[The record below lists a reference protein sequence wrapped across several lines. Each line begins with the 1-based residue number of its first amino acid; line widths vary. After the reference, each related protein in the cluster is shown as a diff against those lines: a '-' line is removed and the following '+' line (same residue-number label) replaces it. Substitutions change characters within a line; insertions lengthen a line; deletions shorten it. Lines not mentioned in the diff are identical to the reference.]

1 MKKKKPIV
9 VAKEKELN
17 VISNLKRWC
26 DFEGNIER
34 ESALYISLW
43 LFHFDYSLIEAEL
56 NCFFGEELVQF
67 VWCWDV
73 KWERRRVIEEY
84 KIQYW
89 SLLFEFLA
97 IFTL

>member
-1 MKKKKPIV
+1 MKKKTIV
-9 VAKEKELN
+9 VAKKKELN

-26 DFEGNIER
+26 DFEGNIKR

-67 VWCWDV
+67 LWWWDV
-73 KWERRRVIEEY
+73 KSERRRVIGGD

-89 SLLFEFLA
+89 SLLFKFLI